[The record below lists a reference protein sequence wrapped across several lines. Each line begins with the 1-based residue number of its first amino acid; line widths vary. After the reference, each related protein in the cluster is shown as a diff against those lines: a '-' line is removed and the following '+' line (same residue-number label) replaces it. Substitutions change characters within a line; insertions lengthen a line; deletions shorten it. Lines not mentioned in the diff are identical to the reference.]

1 MNPTLEIPVT
11 SEIENYRRS
20 RRSLFLVAERGMS
33 VDIPILW
40 WNFDDS
46 DLYQLASY
54 RGTFAS
60 LEHIAEMYVC
70 DPPCQKLAMDVRVCY
85 ETIEESSTPAQVVG
99 ELRLIDI
106 ESSTGLKMAD
116 LLSALPHGRCRYYL
130 FAKQKPGLII
140 GDVYM
145 VEGMEKGF
153 GRDNVNMTELQS
165 IIQDRF
171 QGKQMR
177 LKSTLELDIR
187 LCDNAE
193 GLRPMVPTAEELGF
207 ATNC

>member
-1 MNPTLEIPVT
+1 
-11 SEIENYRRS
+11 
-20 RRSLFLVAERGMS
+20 MS

-46 DLYQLASY
+46 DLYQLARY

-70 DPPCQKLAMDVRVCY
+70 DPPCQKIAMDVRVCY
-85 ETIEESSTPAQVVG
+85 EIIEESSTPAQVVA
-99 ELRLIDI
+99 ELRLIYV

-130 FAKQKPGLII
+130 FAKQAFGFII
-140 GDVYM
+140 GDVYK
-145 VEGMEKGF
+145 VEGMEKSF
-153 GRDNVNMTELQS
+153 SRDNVNLTELQS
-165 IIQDRF
+165 IIQDWF

-177 LKSTLELDIR
+177 LTPTLELDIR

-207 ATNC
+207 ATGC